1 MKRVLYVNHEVEL
14 GGAERS
20 LLDLITG
27 LRRDRFEVHLACSKP
42 GPLAAAAGGLGA
54 TIHEVPMLFAGKLR
68 KLFGLFRAGLHLRKL
83 IRAHSIDI
91 LHANTLIAGYCGSLG
106 ARLAGIPCVWH
117 VRDLD
122 YPEVAKSVVARV
134 DLILANSQA
143 TASTLRNGRD
153 LGDKLK
159 IVYNAVPDSFFDQTP
174 AGDAVRR
181 ELALPADEN
190 LVGMVGRLD
199 PQKGHLEFLD
209 AAKQVLARRDATFV
223 IAGDVLF
230 DQARERLHGYREH
243 LENRAREL
251 GIFGKV
257 VFLGQ
262 RDDVPRLLSAMD
274 VLVHPSQM
282 VESFGR
288 SIAEAHAVGCPVVA
302 SDLGGIPE
310 IVRHG
315 VNGYLFDAA
324 DTGSMAARILCLLDD
339 PEART
344 RMGARGKADAAERF
358 RRSTH
363 VERVQEL
370 YENLLG

>member
-42 GPLAAAAGGLGA
+42 GPLAEAAGRLGA
-54 TIHEVPMLFAGKLR
+54 TVHDVPMLFAGKLR
-68 KLFGLFRAGLHLRKL
+68 KLFGLFRAGLRLRKL
-83 IRAHSIDI
+83 IRAHGIDI
-91 LHANTLIAGYCGSLG
+91 VHTNTLIAGYCGSLG

-122 YPEVAKSVVARV
+122 YPEAAKSVVARV

-181 ELALPADEN
+181 ELALPADES

-209 AAKQVLARRDATFV
+209 AAKQVLVKRDDVTFLIV
-223 IAGDVLF
+223 GGVLF
-230 DQARERLHGYREH
+230 DGARQRLERYQEQ
-243 LENRAREL
+243 LETHARRI

-257 VFLGQ
+257 RFLGQ
-262 RDDVPRLLSAMD
+262 REDVPRLLAAMD
-274 VLVHPSQM
+274 V
-282 VESFGR
+282 
-288 SIAEAHAVGCPVVA
+288 
-302 SDLGGIPE
+302 
-310 IVRHG
+310 
-315 VNGYLFDAA
+315 
-324 DTGSMAARILCLLDD
+324 
-339 PEART
+339 
-344 RMGARGKADAAERF
+344 
-358 RRSTH
+358 
-363 VERVQEL
+363 
-370 YENLLG
+370 

>member
-1 MKRVLYVNHEVEL
+1 
-14 GGAERS
+14 
-20 LLDLITG
+20 
-27 LRRDRFEVHLACSKP
+27 
-42 GPLAAAAGGLGA
+42 
-54 TIHEVPMLFAGKLR
+54 
-68 KLFGLFRAGLHLRKL
+68 
-83 IRAHSIDI
+83 
-91 LHANTLIAGYCGSLG
+91 
-106 ARLAGIPCVWH
+106 
-117 VRDLD
+117 
-122 YPEVAKSVVARV
+122 
-134 DLILANSQA
+134 
-143 TASTLRNGRD
+143 
-153 LGDKLK
+153 
-159 IVYNAVPDSFFDQTP
+159 
-174 AGDAVRR
+174 
-181 ELALPADEN
+181 
-190 LVGMVGRLD
+190 MVGRLD

-209 AAKQVLARRDATFV
+209 AAKQVLARRDATFL

-274 VLVHPSQM
+274 VLVNPSQM